1 MQLLLAI
8 LLYLR
13 FIVSPAT
20 YEKSHIDLLEQHHQ
34 PEIQN
39 VQSDPQQMD
48 LVQRE
53 YMGPAS
59 QIIVIDSGNSD

>member
-20 YEKSHIDLLEQHHQ
+20 YEKSYIDLLQQQHQ
-34 PEIQN
+34 SEIQS
-39 VQSDPQQMD
+39 VQNDPAQMD
-48 LVQRE
+48 IVNSQ
-53 YMGPAS
+53 YMEPAS
-59 QIIVIDSGNSD
+59 QIIIIDSGTTD